1 MQLSEMSETPKHFE
15 KAKRVSFSL
24 PPSLEQ
30 KLIEAAQK
38 AERPVST
45 EVKRRLE
52 WSFKRE
58 AK

>member
-1 MQLSEMSETPKHFE
+1 MSETSKEFE

-24 PPSLEQ
+24 PPSLEK
-30 KLIEAAQK
+30 KLIEEARK
-38 AERPVST
+38 ADRPVSS

>member
-1 MQLSEMSETPKHFE
+1 MSETSKEFE

-24 PPSLEQ
+24 PPSLEK
-30 KLIEAAQK
+30 KLIDAAKQ

-52 WSFKRE
+52 WSFKGG